1 MALSFFAEFTI
12 RYNDKMSEELQICLK
27 EGREERQANRTHRK
41 EQRKAKK
48 EARRVEKKVA
58 KHYELEEVVCV
69 APRIYS
75 NLTSPKAYDQ
85 KFGFAIY
92 DGDGGE
98 ETATKKA
105 KTTEIMDGKWLS
117 ASTSRRASLN
127 FTKGDLFWAYFAN
140 KIKGLVNEITG
151 ITSDKEILE
160 NNTGNTPPT
169 NNRGVEINEQGMPR
183 NTIKR
188 NPYYPYDT
196 VYYHKDGNY
205 PDTMITVLYGKKDT
219 TKTTWVKRSQLARV
233 YNACNRV

>member
-92 DGDGGE
+92 DGDGGLRTTSSNTTTDKVLE
-98 ETATKKA
+98 RSTMYTQKENDVVSTKREYQATLKRDDVGPVVSRTERVKKSYEYGN
-105 KTTEIMDGKWLS
+105 K
-117 ASTSRRASLN
+117 
-127 FTKGDLFWAYFAN
+127 KGVD
-140 KIKGLVNEITG
+140 
-151 ITSDKEILE
+151 
-160 NNTGNTPPT
+160 T
-169 NNRGVEINEQGMPR
+169 N
-183 NTIKR
+183 
-188 NPYYPYDT
+188 
-196 VYYHKDGNY
+196 
-205 PDTMITVLYGKKDT
+205 TVLEVVKTLVQGYFGSKK
-219 TKTTWVKRSQLARV
+219 
-233 YNACNRV
+233 